1 MRQGRWLS
9 MVILSGA
16 LLAEGGC
23 ATKPPVIVDPMLT
36 TARQALVKNPG
47 DLRPQLA
54 LAELYFQRHD
64 YLRATQYLSLVEG
77 QSARY
82 RSEGI
87 DAERVFQLG
96 VLIAVHG
103 QHYSQ
108 AIRRCQARLEQVME
122 DSRTRS
128 LLASL
133 LEAIGD
139 ELAAERQWR
148 LMVAL
153 QPKEPGHLLSLARFY
168 LRTERIDR
176 NQLAQR
182 LYSRYLELEPEGPEA
197 ARVKAALRIQQLDE
211 TLASE

>member
-1 MRQGRWLS
+1 MRQGRWLG
-9 MVILSGA
+9 MVIALGA
-16 LLAEGGC
+16 LLAQAGC
-23 ATKPPVIVDPMLT
+23 ATKAPVVVDPVLAA
-36 TARQALVKNPG
+36 ARQRLVKNPG
-47 DLRPQLA
+47 DPRPQLA

-64 YLRATQYLSLVEG
+64 YLRATQYLSLVED
-77 QSARY
+77 QAARQ
-82 RSEGI
+82 RREGI

-108 AIRRCQARLEQVME
+108 AIRRCEARLEQVME
-122 DSRTRS
+122 DHRTRG

-153 QPKEPGHLLSLARFY
+153 QPKEASHLLSLARFY
-168 LRTERIDR
+168 QRTERVDR

-182 LYSRYLELEPEGPEA
+182 LYSRYLELEPAGPEA
-197 ARVKAALRIQQLDE
+197 ARVKAALRLQQLDE